1 MKKILVAFI
10 MVLFVLPGIG
20 FADGPSDYKAKC
32 AACHGANGN
41 LLPKTARLLKADSKK
56 LALKASS
63 LNREEMIFIVEKGKD
78 KMPGFEKDLT
88 KEQITAII
96 DYIMA
101 LRKK

>member
-1 MKKILVAFI
+1 MKKLLIAFI

-32 AACHGANGN
+32 AACHGAKGN
-41 LLPKTARLLKADSKK
+41 LPPKTARLLKADLKK
-56 LALKASS
+56 LALKTSS
-63 LNREEMIFIVEKGKD
+63 MSREEMIAIVEKGKD

-88 KEQITAII
+88 KEQIAAIV